1 MFKGILTGLLVLLP
15 VAVAASDDK
24 RRDPTEPARWQ
35 PSAVEATSEDAPTL
49 MSILIGKDRKLVV
62 IDGMLLEEGEEKNG
76 LRVWRVTADQVLVS
90 VAGRSPQTLR
100 LDSQDMS
107 KEAR

>member
-1 MFKGILTGLLVLLP
+1 VFRRFLTGMLVLLP
-15 VAVAASDDK
+15 LVVAAGNDK

-35 PSAVEATSEDAPTL
+35 PVAVEATGADAPTL

-76 LRVWRVTADQVLVS
+76 LRVWRVSADQVLVS